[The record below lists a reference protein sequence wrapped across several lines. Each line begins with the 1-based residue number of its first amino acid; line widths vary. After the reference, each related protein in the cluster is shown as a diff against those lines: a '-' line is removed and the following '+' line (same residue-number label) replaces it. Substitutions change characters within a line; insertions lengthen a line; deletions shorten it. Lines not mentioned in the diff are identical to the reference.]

1 MKSRR
6 RKSKKCCK
14 CKCKTCTCKKCPTK
28 KRSRRHRMKGG
39 YSQFLSNV
47 PYSASYSTGGHI
59 SPSDLALANPV
70 PHQRFVNCPG
80 K

>member
-1 MKSRR
+1 
-6 RKSKKCCK
+6 
-14 CKCKTCTCKKCPTK
+14 
-28 KRSRRHRMKGG
+28 MKGG

-47 PYSASYSTGGHI
+47 PYSASYSTGGVI

-70 PHQRFVNCPG
+70 PHQRFVNCPQ